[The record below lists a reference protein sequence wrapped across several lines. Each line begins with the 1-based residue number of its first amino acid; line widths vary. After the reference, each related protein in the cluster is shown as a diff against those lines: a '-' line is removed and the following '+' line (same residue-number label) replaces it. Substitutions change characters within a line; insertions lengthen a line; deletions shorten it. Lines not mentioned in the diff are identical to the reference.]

1 MPTAEEWRLLAAT
14 GIVELLETEGAA
26 TQPGMEAKLADAS
39 WRYSGSLAIF
49 PIAYTSAKSSDRM
62 SSSDQPK
69 SLMAWSTSAI
79 ALISSPKSV
88 RVVCQVRG

>member
-1 MPTAEEWRLLAAT
+1 MPTAEEWRSLAAT

-49 PIAYTSAKSSDRM
+49 PIAYTTPHVSFGHIFGHVVKE
-62 SSSDQPK
+62 PYG
-69 SLMAWSTSAI
+69 STWI
-79 ALISSPKSV
+79 V
-88 RVVCQVRG
+88 GMH